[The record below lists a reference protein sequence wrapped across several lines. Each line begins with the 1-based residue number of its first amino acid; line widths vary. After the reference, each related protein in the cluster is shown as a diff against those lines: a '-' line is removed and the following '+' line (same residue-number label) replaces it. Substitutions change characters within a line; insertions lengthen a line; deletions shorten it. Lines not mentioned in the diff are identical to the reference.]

1 MHKRIVFI
9 LLSLV
14 FCFPTYAHR
23 PTAINIEPDFK
34 NNKLTI
40 DIAHPVANPRRHYI
54 RKVEIFIDDREPL
67 LYRFYFQV
75 GDRKKFTV
83 SVDELDKVE
92 KIIIKAYSNRG
103 SMREEEFN
111 MKDFKNKGE

>member
-1 MHKRIVFI
+1 MGKAISVFI
-9 LLSLV
+9 ISFLLCFLV
-14 FCFPTYAHR
+14 YAHR

-34 NNKLTI
+34 NNKLTV
-40 DIAHPVANPRRHYI
+40 DIAHPVVNPRNHYI
-54 RKVEIFIDDREPL
+54 RKVEIFIDDKEPL
-67 LYRFYFQV
+67 TYRFFFQV

-103 SMREEEFN
+103 GMREEEFN
-111 MKDFKNKGE
+111 MKDFKNKKE